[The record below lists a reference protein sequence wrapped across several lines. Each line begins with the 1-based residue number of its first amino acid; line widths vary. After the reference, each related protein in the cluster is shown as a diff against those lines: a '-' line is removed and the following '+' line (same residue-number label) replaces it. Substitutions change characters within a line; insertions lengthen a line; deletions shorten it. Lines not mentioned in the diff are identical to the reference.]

1 MLIYFNVELPCKI
14 SKSVAIGFCT
24 QPVTVLS
31 SDETRTNRSRNFFGT
46 VLVLIPRPKSQI
58 CHISQD
64 REISWLR
71 RHTSMRLWNI
81 LMAGFVFKTRSI
93 YNDTT
98 TDTLRYLAKVWILK
112 NLRTK
117 TSHIDDSLTPE
128 DCQRNYKKNSNQG
141 HLQMSSLEKSSL
153 LNFTWLSY
161 KTDLYSSYV
170 LNWFWL
176 K

>member
-1 MLIYFNVELPCKI
+1 MPNACLKYIYISTANASISYLEILYPFMLIYFNAELPCKI
-14 SKSVAIGFCT
+14 SKSVPIGFCT

-58 CHISQD
+58 CRISQD

-81 LMAGFVFKTRSI
+81 LMTGFVFKTRSI

-98 TDTLRYLAKVWILK
+98 TDTLRYLAKV
-112 NLRTK
+112 
-117 TSHIDDSLTPE
+117 
-128 DCQRNYKKNSNQG
+128 
-141 HLQMSSLEKSSL
+141 
-153 LNFTWLSY
+153 
-161 KTDLYSSYV
+161 
-170 LNWFWL
+170 
-176 K
+176 